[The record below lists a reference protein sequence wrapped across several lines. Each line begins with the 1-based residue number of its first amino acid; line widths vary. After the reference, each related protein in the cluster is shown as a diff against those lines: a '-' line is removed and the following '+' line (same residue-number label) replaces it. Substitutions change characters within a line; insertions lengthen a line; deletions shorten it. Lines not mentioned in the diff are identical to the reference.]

1 MQGLR
6 RLRSEVGQATIELL
20 SATPVLIL
28 GALLVWQM
36 CLVGVVLT
44 SAQNAARTGARV
56 LSRNGDPNGAEDAAM
71 HSLRPTFRHGAEYT
85 AIGDTVRVKVNIPLL
100 VPGIEL
106 PVGLTESASMPNTSL

>member
-1 MQGLR
+1 VQGLK
-6 RLRSEVGQATIELL
+6 RLRSEVGQATVELL

-56 LSRNGDPNGAEDAAM
+56 LSRNGDPAGAADAARQ
-71 HSLRPTFRHGAEYT
+71 SLRPSFRDGAQFT
-85 AIGDTVRVKVNIPLL
+85 AAGDTVRVKVNIPLL

-106 PVGLTESASMPNTSL
+106 PLGLTESASMPNTNF